1 MYPTVVMIL
10 VKTQRSITDVC
21 ESRPSNARIPAGPV
35 ASEAR
40 PATLGHLSFAA
51 GSVHSMTDNEAES
64 QYSCALGS
72 KGGQEHGLEEVNV
85 VLEKESQVGTS
96 KSPKQLR
103 S

>member
-1 MYPTVVMIL
+1 MYPTVVIIL

-51 GSVHSMTDNEAES
+51 GPVHSVTDNEGEA
-64 QYSCALGS
+64 QYSGALWVH
-72 KGGQEHGLEEVNV
+72 GGWEHGLEEVI
-85 VLEKESQVGTS
+85 LEKESQVGTS
-96 KSPKQLR
+96 E
-103 S
+103 